1 MALGFISKS
10 SYPTQVDVGYGY
22 YMELLRGSFFQEEW
36 EEYNFVKRCKMHD
49 LATQVGGTTYALL
62 KANKECNGDI
72 DGSTRHVSFD
82 CHLDSLQQIRIA
94 RSPASKIRTVIL
106 PRQSS
111 KITQGRSCDQS
122 VCDEVFSS
130 HKSARVLDLYN
141 FGIKV
146 VPRCVGKLKHLRLL
160 TLGCNEDIKALPD
173 CITML
178 YNLQT
183 FILYGC
189 KNLQTLP
196 RNMERLVNLVNLDTE
211 DCKSLTHM
219 PQGFNK
225 LTKLQFL
232 THFVLKSTYS
242 GGDQIGWYSEVENA
256 EYDKNLPLY
265 LKNVD
270 YEETL
275 EGLQPHQN
283 LRGLSLEYYE
293 GVRFSSWLPSLANLE
308 YLEILNNRS
317 CQYLPPFNQ
326 FLSLKLLKIVKVV
339 GLEYISENSSS
350 SCTTIPLPSLEA
362 IYFESLP
369 NLKGWYWREDEE
381 GGQADHSSSTS
392 TISFPRLSEFIVYGC
407 PRLTFLPLSPHLKSL
422 TVGKNNWKPFQQ
434 AIMANIGISSL
445 SSSSSLSFS
454 NLTDLGLYEIEDLQC
469 LPEWFQNLTSIQ
481 VLVLARCHNLK
492 CLFPGI
498 QHFVSS
504 LQELRICAC
513 NELEMYDSDDFPW
526 NAFENLRVL
535 LLKELSEMVN
545 LPEGLKH
552 VKSLQYLKV
561 HYCENLIG
569 IPDWIRSLKSLNELS
584 IDGCPNLTSLPE
596 GISQLTSLQELKI
609 TYCSEILLRKC
620 RRGKGED

>member
-49 LATQVGGTTYALL
+49 LMDDLATQVGGTTYALL

-72 DGSTRHVSFD
+72 DGSTRHISFD

-94 RSPASKIRTVIL
+94 RSQASKIRTVIL

-146 VPRCVGKLKHLRLL
+146 VPRCVGKLKHLRFL
-160 TLGCNEDIKALPD
+160 TIGCNEDIKALPD
-173 CITML
+173 RITML

-211 DCKSLTHM
+211 DCK
-219 PQGFNK
+219 K
-225 LTKLQFL
+225 
-232 THFVLKSTYS
+232 
-242 GGDQIGWYSEVENA
+242 
-256 EYDKNLPLY
+256 YDKNLPLY

-293 GVRFSSWLPSLANLE
+293 GVRFSCWLPSLANLE

-317 CQYLPPFNQ
+317 CQYLPPLNQ

-350 SCTTIPLPSLEA
+350 SCTTIALPSLEA

-369 NLKGWYWREDEE
+369 NLKGWYRREDEE
-381 GGQADHSSSTS
+381 GGQANHSSSTS

-407 PRLTFLPLSPHLKSL
+407 PRLTFLQLSPHLKSL

-469 LPEWFQNLTSIQ
+469 LHEWFQNLTSIQ

-526 NAFENLRVL
+526 KAFENLHVL
-535 LLKELSEMVN
+535 LLKELPEMVN

-552 VKSLQYLKV
+552 VKSFQNLKV

-569 IPDWIRSLKSLNELS
+569 IPDWISSLKSLNELS
-584 IDGCPNLTSLPE
+584 IDGCPNLTSLSE
-596 GISQLTSLQELKI
+596 GTSQLTSLQELKI